1 MKNDFQAIATILSL
15 VNPAVCA
22 AIFAQIEKGRPR
34 RDRIIDATKS
44 MLIVLTIL
52 VVAALLGARVLHV
65 FGISLDAF
73 SVAGGGV
80 LVWIGAAMLTG
91 RGAGPKPDGD
101 AGTADGS
108 APSLV
113 PLVLFAASPGTI
125 TGVITVSASHSK
137 LDIPFT
143 ALVAICAVLA
153 VTWIVLVL
161 TTRMGGSDKGGG
173 LVRDMMTRYMGLIVI
188 AMGIQFML
196 TGFKAFMGFG

>member
-1 MKNDFQAIATILSL
+1 MTVFGLSL
-15 VNPAVCA
+15 V
-22 AIFAQIEKGRPR
+22 
-34 RDRIIDATKS
+34 
-44 MLIVLTIL
+44 
-52 VVAALLGARVLHV
+52 
-65 FGISLDAF
+65 AF
-73 SVAGGGV
+73 WVAGGGV
-80 LVWIGAAMLTG
+80 LVWIGGAMRTG
-91 RGAGPKPDGD
+91 RGAGPKPVGE
-101 AGTADGS
+101 AGNADGS

-161 TTRMGGSDKGGG
+161 TTQMGGSDKGGG
-173 LVRDMMTRYMGLIVI
+173 LVRDMMTRYMELIVI